1 VRARLADHDLEF
13 DSNMAISNIYRA
25 AAAVRGE
32 AERDV
37 LAEYQLSWGGL
48 TILWVLWVWGDMP
61 TSRLADEC
69 GLAKGTLTG
78 MLTTLEKR
86 DLVARHRVPQD
97 KRKVMVR
104 LTEPGDA
111 TISELFPKFNG
122 FELEMVA
129 GLTKEEQRELA
140 RLLRIVIKNASSAPV
155 TTPTSTAFPLQR
167 SIGSEPKTPSTGPR
181 RRTDQA
187 SGRSCDTT
195 MHWQ

>member
-1 VRARLADHDLEF
+1 MAKRETPQSSSAADQADEPYLEAEREVRARLADVDLDF

-25 AAAVRGE
+25 AAAVRAE

-86 DLVARHRVPQD
+86 DLVARHRVTED

-104 LTEPGDA
+104 LTETGDD

-122 FELEMVA
+122 FELEMVD
-129 GLTKEEQRELA
+129 GLDADEQRELA
-140 RLLRIVIKNASSAPV
+140 RLLRIVIKNAS
-155 TTPTSTAFPLQR
+155 
-167 SIGSEPKTPSTGPR
+167 GS
-181 RRTDQA
+181 D
-187 SGRSCDTT
+187 
-195 MHWQ
+195 

>member
-1 VRARLADHDLEF
+1 MTEASEHDSYLAAERDVRARLADHDLDF

-32 AERDV
+32 AEREL
-37 LAEYQLSWGGL
+37 LASYHLSWGGL

-86 DLVARHRVPQD
+86 DLVARHRVEAD

-104 LTEPGDA
+104 LTEHGDG

-122 FELEMVA
+122 FEGEMVH
-129 GLTKEEQRELA
+129 GLTPSQQRELA
-140 RLLRIVIKNASSAPV
+140 RLLRIVITNA
-155 TTPTSTAFPLQR
+155 TN
-167 SIGSEPKTPSTGPR
+167 TG
-181 RRTDQA
+181 
-187 SGRSCDTT
+187 
-195 MHWQ
+195 

>member
-1 VRARLADHDLEF
+1 MTEQAQDPNEAAVDHSAGDEHYLVAEREVRARLADHDLEF

-86 DLVARHRVPQD
+86 DLVARHRVAED

-104 LTEPGDA
+104 LTEAGDD

-129 GLTKEEQRELA
+129 GLTKQEQRELA
-140 RLLRIVIKNASSAPV
+140 RLLRIVIKNA
-155 TTPTSTAFPLQR
+155 
-167 SIGSEPKTPSTGPR
+167 TGE
-181 RRTDQA
+181 
-187 SGRSCDTT
+187 
-195 MHWQ
+195 

>member
-1 VRARLADHDLEF
+1 MNEPRHHESYLSAEQDVRARLADLDLDF

-25 AAAVRGE
+25 AAAVRAE

-37 LAEYQLSWGGL
+37 LADYGLSWGGL
-48 TILWVLWVWGDMP
+48 TIIWVLWVWGDMP

-86 DLVARHRVPQD
+86 DLVVRHRVPED

-104 LTEPGDA
+104 LTESGEA

-122 FELEMVA
+122 FEGRMVD
-129 GLTKEEQRELA
+129 GLSGDDQRELA
-140 RLLRIVIKNASSAPV
+140 RLLRIVILNAN
-155 TTPTSTAFPLQR
+155 
-167 SIGSEPKTPSTGPR
+167 GDR
-181 RRTDQA
+181 R
-187 SGRSCDTT
+187 
-195 MHWQ
+195 

>member
-1 VRARLADHDLEF
+1 MANHAAPAQEPPDTTTDAHATSDEPYLAAERDVRARLADHDLDF

-37 LAEYQLSWGGL
+37 LASDQLSWGGWA
-48 TILWVLWVWGDMP
+48 ILWVLWVWGDMP

-86 DLVARHRVPQD
+86 DLVARHRVEED

-104 LTEPGDA
+104 LTDVGDK
-111 TISELFPKFNG
+111 TISELFPTFNG
-122 FELEMVA
+122 FEADMLS
-129 GLTKEEQRELA
+129 GLSGDEQRELA
-140 RLLRIVIKNASSAPV
+140 RLLRIVITNASG
-155 TTPTSTAFPLQR
+155 TS
-167 SIGSEPKTPSTGPR
+167 
-181 RRTDQA
+181 
-187 SGRSCDTT
+187 
-195 MHWQ
+195 

>member
-1 VRARLADHDLEF
+1 MAKEATSTEEPSNAAPAGDDAYLAAEQDVRARLADHHLDF

-86 DLVARHRVPQD
+86 DLVARHRVETD

-104 LTEPGDA
+104 LTESGDA

-122 FELEMVA
+122 FEKQMVT
-129 GLTKEEQRELA
+129 GLSRDEQRELA
-140 RLLRIVIKNASSAPV
+140 RLLRIVITK
-155 TTPTSTAFPLQR
+155 
-167 SIGSEPKTPSTGPR
+167 
-181 RRTDQA
+181 A
-187 SGRSCDTT
+187 SGAS
-195 MHWQ
+195 

>member
-1 VRARLADHDLEF
+1 MAKQATSGPEQHQHEGDGTPLSDDSYLEAEREVRARLADHDLEF

-32 AERDV
+32 AEREV

-86 DLVARHRVPQD
+86 DLVARHRVAED

-104 LTEPGDA
+104 LTKVGDN

-122 FELEMVA
+122 FETEMVN
-129 GLTKEEQRELA
+129 GLSRTEQRELA
-140 RLLRIVIKNASSAPV
+140 RLLRIVITNASSSA
-155 TTPTSTAFPLQR
+155 
-167 SIGSEPKTPSTGPR
+167 
-181 RRTDQA
+181 
-187 SGRSCDTT
+187 
-195 MHWQ
+195 

>member
-1 VRARLADHDLEF
+1 MSNSDSTSARPESDTEAYLAAERDVRARLADHDLDF

-86 DLVARHRVPQD
+86 DLVARHRVAED

-104 LTEPGDA
+104 LTEQGDA
-111 TISELFPKFNG
+111 TISELFPRFNG
-122 FELEMVA
+122 FEADMVA
-129 GLTKEEQRELA
+129 GLSSQEQRELA
-140 RLLRIVIKNASSAPV
+140 RLLRIVITNAS
-155 TTPTSTAFPLQR
+155 
-167 SIGSEPKTPSTGPR
+167 GTG
-181 RRTDQA
+181 
-187 SGRSCDTT
+187 
-195 MHWQ
+195 

>member
-1 VRARLADHDLEF
+1 MAKNTEQQIQEKSTAPQTDESYLEAEREVRSRLAGHDLEF

-37 LAEYQLSWGGL
+37 LAAYQLSWGGL

-78 MLTTLEKR
+78 MLTTLERR
-86 DLVARHRVPQD
+86 DLVARHRVTED

-104 LTEPGDA
+104 LTDA
-111 TISELFPKFNG
+111 GESTISELFPKFNG

-129 GLTKEEQRELA
+129 GLSKDEQRELA
-140 RLLRIVIKNASSAPV
+140 RLLRIVIKNA
-155 TTPTSTAFPLQR
+155 TR
-167 SIGSEPKTPSTGPR
+167 SG
-181 RRTDQA
+181 
-187 SGRSCDTT
+187 
-195 MHWQ
+195 